1 MIKILGTGSG
11 LPEYELNNQ
20 TLSKMVDTTDEWIV
34 SRTGIKTRRI
44 LTAETQ
50 GDIGVTASKNAL
62 ENAVVKASEID
73 LIICATFHGEHIVP
87 STACLIQAGIGASC
101 PAFDINAACSGFVYG
116 LQVAAAYLQSGLA
129 KKVLLVA
136 AEAVSRTTD
145 YTDRA
150 SCVLFG
156 DGAGAVV

>member
-62 ENAVVKASEID
+62 ENAVVKAREID
-73 LIICATFHGEHIVP
+73 LIICATCHGEHIV
-87 STACLIQAGIGASC
+87 S
-101 PAFDINAACSGFVYG
+101 
-116 LQVAAAYLQSGLA
+116 
-129 KKVLLVA
+129 VL
-136 AEAVSRTTD
+136 D
-145 YTDRA
+145 
-150 SCVLFG
+150 LFFCWTFE
-156 DGAGAVV
+156 